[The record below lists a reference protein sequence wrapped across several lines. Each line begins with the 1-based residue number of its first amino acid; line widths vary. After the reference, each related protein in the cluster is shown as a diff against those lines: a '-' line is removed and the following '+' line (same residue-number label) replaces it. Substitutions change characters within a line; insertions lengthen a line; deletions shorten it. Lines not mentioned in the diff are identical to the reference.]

1 MQFSCTGC
9 QHLAVSVLR
18 CRADVLKECQ
28 CSDTAVNVCI
38 QALALGEIPR
48 RDNVG
53 LGLGWLERA
62 VDAVGRTW
70 HGMDGGAMGDAV
82 ESMLLLALCGCLWLV
97 LWRRR
102 NLRAGQQQV

>member
-1 MQFSCTGC
+1 M
-9 QHLAVSVLR
+9 
-18 CRADVLKECQ
+18 
-28 CSDTAVNVCI
+28 

-82 ESMLLLALCGCLWLV
+82 ESLLLLALCGCLWLV